1 MPHTSLAASPHGRQR
16 LGREG
21 MNGQPT
27 EIRSDVA
34 TTPDSDEEPPTPIG
48 KRFVGQAVAIR
59 LMFLVWGGECIPCP
73 VS

>member
-1 MPHTSLAASPHGRQR
+1 
-16 LGREG
+16 